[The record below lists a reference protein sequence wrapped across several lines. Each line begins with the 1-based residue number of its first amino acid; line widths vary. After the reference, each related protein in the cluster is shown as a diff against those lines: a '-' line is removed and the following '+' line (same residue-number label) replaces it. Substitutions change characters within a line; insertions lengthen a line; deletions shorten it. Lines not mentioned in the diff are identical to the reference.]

1 MSAAPD
7 SSHVGRHDDE
17 LLRRFVAARD
27 AGDDDA
33 MRHWWHELVATNYDR
48 VAGMVSLEARGHL
61 SADERQDAVQA
72 ACLRLTVNMIAT
84 FHGTSMGEW
93 INALRRLVTFAC
105 IDVQR
110 KAARIS
116 KHERH
121 LDEPRSGDDDR
132 GRYDDAERR
141 AAEGALTDA
150 EERERDQEDVAARQA
165 FLDWAVPQLTPRPR
179 QVFELMRQ
187 GKTTKEIMQA
197 LDISENNV
205 HVSSKR
211 ALARLRK
218 LSQTYEP

>member
-7 SSHVGRHDDE
+7 RSQVGRHDDE

-27 AGDDDA
+27 AGDDAA

-48 VAGMVSLEARGHL
+48 VAAMVALEARRHL

-93 INALRRLVTFAC
+93 INALRRLVRFAC

-132 GRYDDAERR
+132 GRYDDAERH
-141 AAEGALTDA
+141 AAERALTDA
-150 EERERDQEDVAARQA
+150 EERERDQEDVAAGQA
-165 FLDWAVPQLTPRPR
+165 FLDWAVPQLPRRPR
-179 QVFELMRQ
+179 EVFELMRQ

-197 LDISENNV
+197 LDITENNV